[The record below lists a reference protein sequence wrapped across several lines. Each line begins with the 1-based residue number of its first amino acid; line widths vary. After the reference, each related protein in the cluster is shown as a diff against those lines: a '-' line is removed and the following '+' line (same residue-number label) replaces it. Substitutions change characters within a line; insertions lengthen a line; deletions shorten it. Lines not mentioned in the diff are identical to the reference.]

1 MMAWHTLFAVLIAQ
15 TLSGKSA
22 FTPPARTEF
31 QRTQRGPVLSQWPSR
46 STVRRNLAVPLFG
59 WPQPDKV
66 QKWYNLLARPELLSR
81 SLLQTFKVPKLADAV
96 KERYVERQTLEAA
109 VREHIN
115 VSVPRKYMIVVG
127 PRGAGKTSLIRRVL
141 LSREKVVYVQLTSSS
156 QKIADVFRAKFGLSK
171 DVEVDLKKIFLPF
184 EKSAGADKPV
194 VVVEIDSQVDAGSVT
209 TQSQEL
215 KSVVSDEQ
223 LAHGIL
229 VLSDANAAFKLN
241 LDEQR
246 QRFLWVGDL
255 RETETN
261 AFLDKFDVLSTR
273 GEAHDG
279 PNSMVRR
286 RLIDEIGT
294 NAAFI
299 VNVATAAQKNAAEVL
314 AQIGNCSDLERLEA
328 KSNAER
334 AAVEDYCQR
343 ELFEATEVVKRSTTI
358 IPTTQLIMR
367 KLLASGDGTILPSE
381 ISDVSLGN
389 LMTRLKNEKLRA
401 VTYNSEAKRLTWYS
415 KAHETAA
422 RASFEEEDRRRRARQ
437 WFGLRRFF
445 MKKKFALK

>member
-1 MMAWHTLFAVLIAQ
+1 M
-15 TLSGKSA
+15 
-22 FTPPARTEF
+22 
-31 QRTQRGPVLSQWPSR
+31 
-46 STVRRNLAVPLFG
+46 
-59 WPQPDKV
+59 
-66 QKWYNLLARPELLSR
+66 
-81 SLLQTFKVPKLADAV
+81 
-96 KERYVERQTLEAA
+96 
-109 VREHIN
+109 
-115 VSVPRKYMIVVG
+115 
-127 PRGAGKTSLIRRVL
+127 
-141 LSREKVVYVQLTSSS
+141 
-156 QKIADVFRAKFGLSK
+156 
-171 DVEVDLKKIFLPF
+171 
-184 EKSAGADKPV
+184 
-194 VVVEIDSQVDAGSVT
+194 
-209 TQSQEL
+209 
-215 KSVVSDEQ
+215 
-223 LAHGIL
+223 
-229 VLSDANAAFKLN
+229 LSDANAAFKLN
-241 LDEQR
+241 TDEER
-246 QRFLWVGDL
+246 QQFLWVGDL
-255 RETETN
+255 SETETN

-299 VNVATAAQKNAAEVL
+299 VNVATAAQRNAAEIL
-314 AQIGNCSDLERLEA
+314 AQIGKCSDLERLEA

-334 AAVEDYCQR
+334 AVVEDYCQR
-343 ELFEATEVVKRSTTI
+343 ELFKATEVVKRSTTI

-422 RASFEEEDRRRRARQ
+422 RASFEEEDRRRRAEEEEEEHSRRARQ

>member
-1 MMAWHTLFAVLIAQ
+1 
-15 TLSGKSA
+15 
-22 FTPPARTEF
+22 
-31 QRTQRGPVLSQWPSR
+31 
-46 STVRRNLAVPLFG
+46 
-59 WPQPDKV
+59 
-66 QKWYNLLARPELLSR
+66 
-81 SLLQTFKVPKLADAV
+81 
-96 KERYVERQTLEAA
+96 
-109 VREHIN
+109 
-115 VSVPRKYMIVVG
+115 
-127 PRGAGKTSLIRRVL
+127 
-141 LSREKVVYVQLTSSS
+141 
-156 QKIADVFRAKFGLSK
+156 
-171 DVEVDLKKIFLPF
+171 
-184 EKSAGADKPV
+184 
-194 VVVEIDSQVDAGSVT
+194 
-209 TQSQEL
+209 
-215 KSVVSDEQ
+215 
-223 LAHGIL
+223 

-241 LDEQR
+241 TDEER
-246 QRFLWVGDL
+246 QQFLWVGDL
-255 RETETN
+255 SETETN

-299 VNVATAAQKNAAEVL
+299 VNVATAAQRNAAEIL
-314 AQIGNCSDLERLEA
+314 AQIGKCSDLERLEA

-334 AAVEDYCQR
+334 AVVEDYCQR
-343 ELFEATEVVKRSTTI
+343 ELFKATEVVKRSTTI

-422 RASFEEEDRRRRARQ
+422 RAYFEEEDRRRRAEEEEEEHSRRARQ